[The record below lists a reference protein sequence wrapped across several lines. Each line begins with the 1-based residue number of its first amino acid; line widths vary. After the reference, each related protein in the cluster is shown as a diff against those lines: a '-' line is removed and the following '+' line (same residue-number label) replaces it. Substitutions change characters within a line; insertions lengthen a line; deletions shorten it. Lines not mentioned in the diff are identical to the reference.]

1 LEKWSVD
8 LLNSLLPRHLE
19 LIYLINHYWMEKVTK
34 RFKND
39 FKALSELSIIEES
52 NPKMIRMAN
61 LCNLII

>member
-1 LEKWSVD
+1 
-8 LLNSLLPRHLE
+8 
-19 LIYLINHYWMEKVTK
+19 MEKVTK